1 MEVIIKTIVYRPYD
15 TFHLFPFSDSHLGAR
30 ESAEAHLIHRVAE
43 CTAYGRCGLAVGVG
57 DWVDSITKNDKRF
70 RMNGLATWVEKSN
83 IIQSQRKRAC
93 EVYSPLVEAGQLLEI
108 GTGNHEEEIH
118 HRHDDDITR
127 NICSDLKVPYGGY
140 TCFLILI
147 FKSATTGA
155 EWPVTIHAWHGA
167 GAAQTEGARLNRLM
181 RLVNDIQADIYLMG
195 HLHAMTSHTPDKL
208 VCRNGVIKSEK
219 LAATITGSWL
229 KTYMQP
235 TNMIPDVITGIPALE
250 KLDPSYGEEKGYK
263 PSRIGSPVINITPDK
278 FSDPYDNAFEVV
290 S

>member
-1 MEVIIKTIVYRPYD
+1 MEVINKTIVYNPYD
-15 TFHLFPFSDSHLGAR
+15 KFQLFPFSDSHLGAA
-30 ESAEAHLIHRVAE
+30 ESAEGHLIHRIGD
-43 CTAYGRCGLAVGVG
+43 CTRLGRLGLAIIVG
-57 DWVDSITKNDKRF
+57 DMVDSITKNDKRF
-70 RMNGLATWVEKSN
+70 RMNGLAHWVEKSN
-83 IIQSQRKRAC
+83 IIDSQRRKAV
-93 EVYSPLVEAGQLLEI
+93 EIYSPLAAAGQLIEI

-118 HRHDDDITR
+118 KRHDDDIAR

-140 TCFLILI
+140 TCFINLN
-147 FKSATTGA
+147 FKSSVTGA

-181 RLVNDIQADIYLMG
+181 RLVNDIQADIYVMG

-208 VCRNGVIKSEK
+208 VCRNGIIKSEK

-235 TNMIPDVITGIPALE
+235 ETG
-250 KLDPSYGEEKGYK
+250 KTLDPTYGEEKGFK
-263 PSRIGSPVINITPDK
+263 PSRIGCPIICITPDK
-278 FSDPYDNAFEVV
+278 FADPYDNAFEVV